1 MYFPLFIWGGLGE
14 VFGGIKNDGQ
24 TLPLLTFRIVK
35 ELLNTLKKE
44 LHMNINKTR
53 GLLYK
58 IARILGDV
66 QAAKNG
72 TLGKRVTRRAAGK
85 ATNKLLKN
93 LFK

>member
-1 MYFPLFIWGGLGE
+1 MHNTVFPLIYLGGIGGG
-14 VFGGIKNDGQ
+14 FGGIKNDGQ
-24 TLPLLTFRIVK
+24 TLPLFERY
-35 ELLNTLKKE
+35 TLKKE
-44 LHMNINKTR
+44 LDMNINKTR

-72 TLGKRVTRRAAGK
+72 TLGKRVARRAAGK